1 MRYQLFYWPE
11 IQGRGEFVRL
21 ALEDAGAAYDDVA
34 RKSGGMDRMMA
45 MMDGERDKRPP
56 FAPPF
61 LKAGKLVIAQTA
73 KILFY
78 LGPRLKLAPRDE
90 AGRLWLHQLQL
101 TVTDFVKEIH
111 DTHHPL
117 GGELYYEDAKPEAKR
132 FTENFLNERAP
143 KYLGYFETVMKKSGG
158 PYALGRKFSY
168 VDLSL
173 FQLIE
178 GLRYAFPKAMKRIE
192 GNVPRVVAVHDK
204 VAARPR
210 IKTYLASPRRIA
222 VQRDGHLPPLSGI
235 GRGSSSPREAGISH
249 ALVRMQRLAAG
260 GDRLGGDEREGDHA
274 RRAARVHPVVDGA
287 ALHQHVAGFEMHAL
301 AVELHVDLAGD
312 HHRVVDR
319 VGAVVARR
327 LHRGRS

>member
-1 MRYQLFYWPE
+1 MRYQLYYWPG

-34 RKSGGMDRMMA
+34 RGKGGMGKMMA
-45 MMDGERDKRPP
+45 MIEGGKKHPP

-61 LKAGKLVIAQTA
+61 LKAGRLVIAQVA
-73 KILFY
+73 EILFY

-117 GGELYYEDAKPEAKR
+117 GGEFYYEDAKLEAKR
-132 FTENFLNERAP
+132 YAENFLKHRSP
-143 KYLGYFETVMKKSGG
+143 KYLGYFETVLTRSGG
-158 PYALGRKFSY
+158 PYLLGRRLSY
-168 VDLSL
+168 IDLSM

-192 GNVPRVVAVHDK
+192 RKIPRLVALHDK

-210 IKTYLASPRRIA
+210 IAAYVSSKRR
-222 VQRDGHLPPLSGI
+222 LPFNESGI
-235 GRGSSSPREAGISH
+235 FRHYPQ
-249 ALVRMQRLAAG
+249 L
-260 GDRLGGDEREGDHA
+260 DR
-274 RRAARVHPVVDGA
+274 
-287 ALHQHVAGFEMHAL
+287 
-301 AVELHVDLAGD
+301 
-312 HHRVVDR
+312 
-319 VGAVVARR
+319 
-327 LHRGRS
+327 